1 MSGAGD
7 VVSGADV
14 VPEAGIV
21 PGVVVTSDAD
31 AVLGAGVVPDAGA
44 VSDTDVVSGTERVRP
59 GSVGVPDEVSIGS
72 PSSYLKVRLS
82 VQLRS
87 DRTYTAE
94 LTCRLHSRI
103 IAMMLRTPE
112 KRSSRGC
119 ALLY

>member
-1 MSGAGD
+1 MESPLALEPKD
-7 VVSGADV
+7 GADRTDV
-14 VPEAGIV
+14 MPEAGIV

-31 AVLGAGVVPDAGA
+31 AVLGAGA
-44 VSDTDVVSGTERVRP
+44 VSDTDVVSGTEGVRP

-94 LTCRLHSRI
+94 LTCRPHSRI